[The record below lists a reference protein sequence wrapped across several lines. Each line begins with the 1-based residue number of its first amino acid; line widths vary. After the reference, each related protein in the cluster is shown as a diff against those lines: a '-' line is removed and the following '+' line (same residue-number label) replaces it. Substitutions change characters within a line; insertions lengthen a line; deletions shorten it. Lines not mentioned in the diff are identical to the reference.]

1 MILLENTI
9 VSEDI
14 LERNFIC
21 NLAACKGA
29 CCIEGDSGAPVSE
42 EEVTVLAK
50 ELENIKPY
58 LTTVSLDAIDK
69 NNFWEKDTDGDLVTT
84 CLPTGE
90 CNFSFRDHFGYLKC
104 GIEQA
109 YIDGKASIQKPL
121 SCHLYPIRLSKVGNF
136 DAVNYHR
143 WDICKPACNLGDENK
158 LAVYKF
164 LKEPLIRKFGE
175 NWFKELDNIAKQWN
189 EEKKEN
195 SSCKLF

>member
-29 CCIEGDSGAPVSE
+29 CCIEGDSGAPVSGE
-42 EEVTVLAK
+42 EITILAS

-58 LTTVSLDAIDK
+58 LTPISLAAIDK

-90 CNFSFRDHFGYLKC
+90 CNFSFRDDIGYLKC

-109 YIDGKASIQKPL
+109 FIDGKSSIQKPL
-121 SCHLYPIRLSKVGNF
+121 SCHLYPIRLSKVGDF

-175 NWFKELDNIAKQWN
+175 DWFNELDNIAKQWN
-189 EEKKEN
+189 EDKKG
-195 SSCKLF
+195 K